1 MSTIVS
7 WNLQLNV
14 RDGQLETFRSLMEE
28 MTKAT
33 QSDEPGTL
41 AYEWFL
47 SEDDTI
53 CHLYERYA
61 DAKAVMAHLGNFG
74 SKFMAR
80 FMDCLE
86 PTGFHVYGN
95 PNDEARGV
103 LDGFGAVYFRSFGG
117 FSR

>member
-1 MSTIVS
+1 MSSIVS

-14 RDGQLETFRSLMEE
+14 REGQLETFRSLLEE
-28 MTKAT
+28 MTAAT
-33 QSDEPGTL
+33 RSDEPGTL
-41 AYEWFL
+41 TYEWFL
-47 SEDDTI
+47 SEDDTV

-61 DAKAVMAHLGNFG
+61 DAEAVMAHLGNFG
-74 SKFMAR
+74 SKFMTR

-95 PNDEARGV
+95 PDDQARAV

>member
-1 MSTIVS
+1 MSNTVS

-14 RDGQLETFRSLMEE
+14 REGQLETLRSLMEE
-28 MTKAT
+28 MSEAT
-33 QSDEPGTL
+33 HSDELGTL

-47 SEDDTI
+47 SEDDTV

-61 DAKAVMAHLGNFG
+61 DAEAVMIHLGHFG
-74 SKFMAR
+74 SKFMSR

-95 PNDEARGV
+95 PDDEARSV
-103 LDGFGAVYFRSFGG
+103 LDGLGAVYFRSFGG